1 MNCTLEQ
8 PPTVPANKVRFTR
21 RGRGF
26 SRVSRSRARSRS
38 GWSRAHVDR
47 DGHGAYAAAT
57 AQGRRD
63 EALRPEAQGHG
74 RNQGRRLHQR
84 QRQDGREDHG
94 AELQDKDGKTL
105 VSVAGDGSV
114 TIQGAQHGAK
124 FWIGDNGALN
134 LIDEKGQK
142 DKDSGK
148 LKFAGFKPEGR
159 RAALVF
165 FLGMMMPT
173 SVSVSG
179 PASA

>member
-1 MNCTLEQ
+1 M
-8 PPTVPANKVRFTR
+8 
-21 RGRGF
+21 
-26 SRVSRSRARSRS
+26 
-38 GWSRAHVDR
+38 
-47 DGHGAYAAAT
+47 
-57 AQGRRD
+57 
-63 EALRPEAQGHG
+63 
-74 RNQGRRLHQR
+74 
-84 QRQDGREDHG
+84 
-94 AELQDKDGKTL
+94 
-105 VSVAGDGSV
+105 